1 MLLEF
6 AGLILMLREASG
18 VLHAWS
24 WIQILGTEG
33 QTHSKNHLTA
43 KDFNLKGSKDVELA
57 FLYVSSAER
66 T

>member
-1 MLLEF
+1 M
-6 AGLILMLREASG
+6 
-18 VLHAWS
+18 
-24 WIQILGTEG
+24 LGTEG
-33 QTHSKNHLTA
+33 QTHSQNHLTA